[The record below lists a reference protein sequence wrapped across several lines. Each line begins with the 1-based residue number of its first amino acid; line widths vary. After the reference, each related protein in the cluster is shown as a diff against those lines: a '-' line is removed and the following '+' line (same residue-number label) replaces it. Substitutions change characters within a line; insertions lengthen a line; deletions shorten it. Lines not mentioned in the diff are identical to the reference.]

1 MGDHQVVA
9 RVGRVDGKRVRSPS
23 YRPLGRAPTTPHPPH
38 TSPSRQLTL
47 SSVASITLQAR
58 ELKRERLE
66 RAKVC
71 MERREKRNTQIV
83 LRSDYLTQ
91 VRCDQ

>member
-1 MGDHQVVA
+1 M
-9 RVGRVDGKRVRSPS
+9 R
-23 YRPLGRAPTTPHPPH
+23 PPH
-38 TSPSRQLTL
+38 LTL
-47 SSVASITLQAR
+47 PTPYPPDTSLWAVASIALQAR